1 MNEWRR
7 DNVWINYPWGWLH
20 STLSQQRVRKP
31 ITTVASVTE
40 EPGGDKRVEKC
51 PLKSTTVLETDR
63 INIGRRELKWHATWT
78 LPRGDKNQK
87 TIFQL
92 DFVHKGKF
100 NLYLASGFV
109 GSPSNVFLKLCFLL
123 ASSSPAHSIRN
134 MWFCTPCNIK
144 EPSEWMPHVKLFR
157 SY

>member
-1 MNEWRR
+1 MNGEGTMFELIILEVGYIPLSRNNESASLLRPLLVWRKSR
-7 DNVWINYPWGWLH
+7 VATKGSKNVH
-20 STLSQQRVRKP
+20 SSRLPCLKQIESTSADGNWSD
-31 ITTVASVTE
+31 T
-40 EPGGDKRVEKC
+40 
-51 PLKSTTVLETDR
+51 PLERS
-63 INIGRRELKWHATWT
+63 REGIKI
-78 LPRGDKNQK
+78 KK

-123 ASSSPAHSIRN
+123 ASSSLAHSIRN